1 MFKVA
6 KNSDEKKP
14 AINVPRSIT
23 TSSQDVSLPPSRSDQ
38 MEQAYKDM
46 VRPIEDVRSFHSGL
60 DQVTKDR
67 YDQNN
72 VKQEA
77 STMSRTARPSDSV
90 FLVIFCAL
98 IMSFRAARDL

>member
-1 MFKVA
+1 M
-6 KNSDEKKP
+6 
-14 AINVPRSIT
+14 RSIT

-60 DQVTKDR
+60 DQITKERYDR
-67 YDQNN
+67 DQNN

-77 STMSRTARPSDSV
+77 STMSRTSRTVYSSST
-90 FLVIFCAL
+90 VIICAL
-98 IMSFRAARDL
+98 LILLRTITLQD